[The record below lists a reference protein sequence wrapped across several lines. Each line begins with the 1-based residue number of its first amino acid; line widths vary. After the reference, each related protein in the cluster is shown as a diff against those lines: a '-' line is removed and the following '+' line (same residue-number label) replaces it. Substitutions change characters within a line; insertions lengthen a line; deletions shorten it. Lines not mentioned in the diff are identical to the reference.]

1 MKGKWDDFIDDMV
14 KDNTP
19 PSNADPKEVN
29 MNELGKMMEEQV
41 KKAFESVSKKQEPSE
56 PAEPKEPE
64 EPDVTDDNVDDMNDE
79 REDN

>member
-1 MKGKWDDFIDDMV
+1 MKGKWDDFIDDMA
-14 KDNTP
+14 KDVQP
-19 PSNADPKEVN
+19 AKADPKEVN

-56 PAEPKEPE
+56 PADPKEPE

>member
-1 MKGKWDDFIDDMV
+1 MRGKWDDFIDDMA
-14 KDNTP
+14 KDVQSAKT
-19 PSNADPKEVN
+19 DPKEVN

>member
-1 MKGKWDDFIDDMV
+1 MRGKWDDFIDDMA
-14 KDNTP
+14 KDVQP
-19 PSNADPKEVN
+19 AKMDPEEVN

-56 PAEPKEPE
+56 PAKPK

>member
-14 KDNTP
+14 KDNA
-19 PSNADPKEVN
+19 PSKADPKEVN
-29 MNELGKMMEEQV
+29 MNELGKMMEEQA

-56 PAEPKEPE
+56 PAEPKDPEE
-64 EPDVTDDNVDDMNDE
+64 EPDVTDDVDDMNDE

>member
-1 MKGKWDDFIDDMV
+1 MKGKWDDFIDDMA
-14 KDNTP
+14 KDVQP
-19 PSNADPKEVN
+19 AKADPKEVN

>member
-1 MKGKWDDFIDDMV
+1 MRGKWDDFIDDMA
-14 KDNTP
+14 KDVQPAKT
-19 PSNADPKEVN
+19 DPKEVN

>member
-1 MKGKWDDFIDDMV
+1 MKGKWDDFIDDMA
-14 KDNTP
+14 KDVQP
-19 PSNADPKEVN
+19 AKADPKEVN

-56 PAEPKEPE
+56 PAEPKEPDE
-64 EPDVTDDNVDDMNDE
+64 DPDVSDDNVDDMNDE

>member
-14 KDNTP
+14 NDNTP

-56 PAEPKEPE
+56 PKEPE